1 MKYSCKVNPKGQITI
16 PSQIR
21 KMLEIKE
28 EDILL
33 AKTTEEGSI
42 VLEGGCIK
50 IIDKDREM
58 LLRVLEETFGTLKKR
73 EEDESEV

>member
-33 AKTTEEGSI
+33 AKITEEGSI
-42 VLEGGCIK
+42 ILEGGCIK
-50 IIDKDREM
+50 IDKDREM
-58 LLRVLEETFGTLKKR
+58 LLRLLEETFATLKKR
-73 EEDESEV
+73 EEAESKV